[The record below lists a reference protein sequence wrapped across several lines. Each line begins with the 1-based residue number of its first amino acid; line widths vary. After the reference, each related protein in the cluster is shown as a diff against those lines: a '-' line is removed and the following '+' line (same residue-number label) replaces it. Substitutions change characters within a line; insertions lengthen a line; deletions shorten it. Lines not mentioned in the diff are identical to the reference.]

1 MARAQLCRLGAPLVV
16 AALLL
21 GASHARGD
29 DPPPAAA
36 LVEVVAVRATGE
48 LRAGD
53 RPAIE
58 PRLEPY
64 APLLAALP
72 YDRYIPLGG
81 APSKTLVA
89 GRTAT
94 WAELGG
100 RHQAEVTFEPRG
112 GKLLLSVELLRTT
125 RGGEPARERVVAMKV
140 LLADG
145 AAYLV
150 RSVGAFPDGDLVLVI
165 RARRATTP

>member
-1 MARAQLCRLGAPLVV
+1 MVRAQLRRLGASLAV

-21 GASHARGD
+21 GPSPARGD

-36 LVEVVAVRATGE
+36 LVDVVAVRATGE
-48 LRAGD
+48 LPEGD

-58 PRLEPY
+58 PSLAPY
-64 APLLAALP
+64 APLLVALS
-72 YDRYIPLGG
+72 YDRYTPLGG
-81 APSKTLVA
+81 APGKTIVE

-94 WAELGG
+94 WTELGG
-100 RHQAEVTFEPRG
+100 RHQATVTFEPRG
-112 GKLLLSVELLRTT
+112 GKLLLTVELLRTKPGSE
-125 RGGEPARERVVAMKV
+125 RSPVRVVAMKV

-165 RARRATTP
+165 RARRATAP